1 MSRFAA
7 SRFCRR
13 TGATNPA
20 VIVIVIVVVGFS
32 LLMCSGIMVAL
43 LLPAVQQARAAA
55 RRMQST
61 NNMKQIGLALH
72 NYADVYGSFP
82 PAYIAD
88 EDGNPMHSWRVLIL
102 PFLEQQLLYS
112 QYDFDEPWDGPNNRL
127 LMSQMPETYNDPT
140 VTSPGD
146 GATSYQALS
155 DVSTIMSEAATTRF
169 MDITDGTSNT
179 ALIVENTGAMVPWLR
194 PDDTKVAAFVQG
206 IPFENGPVGG
216 TQILM
221 ADGSVRFI
229 SENTAAQTLQGI
241 STRNGGEAISNY

>member
-1 MSRFAA
+1 M
-7 SRFCRR
+7 
-13 TGATNPA
+13 
-20 VIVIVIVVVGFS
+20 IVLVVVGVS

-55 RRMQST
+55 RRMSST

-72 NYADVYGSFP
+72 NYADTYGSFP
-82 PAYIAD
+82 PAYLAD
-88 EDGNPMHSWRVLIL
+88 EDGTPMHSWRVLIL
-102 PFLEQQLLYS
+102 PFLEQQMLYS

-140 VTSPGD
+140 VTSPGE

-155 DVSTIMSEAATTRF
+155 DANTILSEATNTRI

-179 ALIVENTGAMVPWLR
+179 AMVVANTGAMVPWLR
-194 PDDTKVAAFVQG
+194 PVDTNVDAFVQG

-221 ADGSVRFI
+221 ADGSVHFI
-229 SENTAAQTLQGI
+229 SENTAPQTLHDI
-241 STRNGGEAISNY
+241 STRNGGEALSNY